1 MTFRITSI
9 TAYTQIGPDDEE
21 GIIAFLN
28 DDGAWMPMIAAD
40 PARLDQLRMFAQV
53 TADISGRPV
62 TVRQFGIGEVLD
74 TIEPRPD
81 PPEALANGLQ

>member
-53 TADISGRPV
+53 TADITRQPV
-62 TVRQFGIGEVLD
+62 TVRQFAVGEVIG
-74 TIEPRPD
+74 TIEPQPKAD
-81 PPEALANGLQ
+81 E